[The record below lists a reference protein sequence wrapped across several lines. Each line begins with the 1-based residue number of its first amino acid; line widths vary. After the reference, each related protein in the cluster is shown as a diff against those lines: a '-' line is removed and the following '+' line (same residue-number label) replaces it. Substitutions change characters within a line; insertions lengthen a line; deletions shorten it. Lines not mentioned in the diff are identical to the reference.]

1 MGASLPSSPAVV
13 VAFLFAISFLCVFPH
28 VAVAKA
34 NHAGV
39 TRHYKFDVRTNY
51 HIFEVFFFFLD
62 CGSKIRKTKESRC
75 LSKLKLGLFNY

>member
-1 MGASLPSSPAVV
+1 VAS
-13 VAFLFAISFLCVFPH
+13 LFAISFLCVFPH

-51 HIFEVFFFFLD
+51 HIFEFL
-62 CGSKIRKTKESRC
+62 I
-75 LSKLKLGLFNY
+75 FNF